1 MEEKREKILSD
12 LKKNSN
18 DKSVDDIVN
27 AVQSNIQLFNSI
39 LIAIPDLD
47 KDLKTFISEDEAL
60 KKAFQD
66 LINAINDSQAPKNW
80 SDKIKGKKEFP
91 SLSQIY

>member
-27 AVQSNIQLFNSI
+27 AVQSNIQLF
-39 LIAIPDLD
+39 L
-47 KDLKTFISEDEAL
+47 
-60 KKAFQD
+60 
-66 LINAINDSQAPKNW
+66 
-80 SDKIKGKKEFP
+80 
-91 SLSQIY
+91 